1 MPRDREHPRRLGR
14 HRPVVVHHDEPAVS
28 EPSPSVSR
36 ETPPVEEQ
44 ARLALLAVADEAPPP
59 LSRERIA
66 RLEAA
71 TALWVREVRL
81 GGPGPDDTLLYAAPK
96 PPPPAPVGRLGDG
109 LVVSNDEALTEDRA
123 DQLADEIAAAPKVVR
138 DWSSR
143 HDPRS
148 RDFDVSDAL
157 AGRVPL
163 ADKMWPVGPIF
174 DQGTTPP
181 LSLHDASGCVGMGV
195 AAAYN
200 VIELAAGD
208 AAPHQGPN
216 GGLLMEDDARALY
229 RRAQELDSVSGESY
243 AGTSVLAGMKAG
255 QEAGLWP
262 EYLWAF
268 GTRPLAQ
275 AIMQVG
281 PAVIGIPWT
290 TGMEDPDPAGVI
302 RPGGP
307 AAGGHCMALV
317 GLVTSRPGGPWFVAQ
332 QSRGPS
338 VGDHGLVLIHHKD
351 LSRLL
356 AGVGEAAVPVP
367 PGARK

>member
-1 MPRDREHPRRLGR
+1 VPRDREHPRRLGR
-14 HRPVVVHHDEPAVS
+14 HRPVVVHHDEPAVT

-44 ARLALLAVADEAPPP
+44 ARLALLAVADEAAPP

-81 GGPGPDDTLLYAAPK
+81 GGPGPDDTLLYASPK
-96 PPPPAPVGRLGDG
+96 PPPPTRTQAEEPAPVPVPAVEPEPQVNR
-109 LVVSNDEALTEDRA
+109 EEPR
-123 DQLADEIAAAPKVVR
+123 VVR

-143 HDPRS
+143 HDPQS

-163 ADKMWPVGPIF
+163 ADKMWPIGPIF

-195 AAAYN
+195 AAAAN
-200 VIELAAGD
+200 TLEMAATAS
-208 AAPHQGPN
+208 AASLR
-216 GGLLMEDDARALY
+216 GLLQKEDALQLYARA
-229 RRAQELDSVSGESY
+229 QQLDSVSGDSY

-255 QEAGLWP
+255 QEAGLWS

-290 TGMEDPDPAGVI
+290 TGMEDPDPGGVI
-302 RPGGP
+302 RPGGS

-332 QSRGPS
+332 QSRGPT

>member
-1 MPRDREHPRRLGR
+1 
-14 HRPVVVHHDEPAVS
+14 
-28 EPSPSVSR
+28 
-36 ETPPVEEQ
+36 VEEQ
-44 ARLALLAVADEAPPP
+44 ARLALLAVADEDPAPP

-96 PPPPAPVGRLGDG
+96 PPPPARPDTITALGQERAGTVGDG
-109 LVVSNDEALTEDRA
+109 
-123 DQLADEIAAAPKVVR
+123 DQPAAAPGVTIPRVVA

-148 RDFDVSDAL
+148 RAFDVSDAL

-195 AAAYN
+195 AAAAN
-200 VIELAAGD
+200 TLEMAATAS
-208 AAPHQGPN
+208 AASLR
-216 GGLLMEDDARALY
+216 GLLQKEDALQLYARA
-229 RRAQELDSVSGESY
+229 QQLDSVSGDSY

-255 QEAGLWP
+255 QEAGLWS

-290 TGMEDPDPAGVI
+290 TGMEDPDPGGVI
-302 RPGGP
+302 RPGGA

-332 QSRGPS
+332 QSRGPA

-351 LSRLL
+351 LARLL
-356 AGVGEAAVPVP
+356 AGAGEAAVPVP
-367 PGARK
+367 PGATK